1 MKVRVFVTLKRK
13 ILDPQGR
20 AVHQALQSMGFGQV
34 KDVRLGKLIE
44 MEFAPQSADAV
55 RKSVSEMCDKL
66 LANPVIEDYRVEID
80 EGVQSS

>member
-1 MKVRVFVTLKRK
+1 MKVKVFVSLKGK

-44 MEFAPQSADAV
+44 MEFAPMPSNGV
-55 RKSVSEMCDKL
+55 RKQVSEMCEKL
-66 LANPVIEDYRVEID
+66 LANPVIEDYRIEI
-80 EGVQSS
+80 EGENG